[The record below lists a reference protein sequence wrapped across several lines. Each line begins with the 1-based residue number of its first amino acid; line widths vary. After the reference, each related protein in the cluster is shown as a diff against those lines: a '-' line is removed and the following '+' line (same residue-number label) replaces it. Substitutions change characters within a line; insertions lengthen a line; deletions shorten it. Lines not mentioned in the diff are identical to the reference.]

1 MKLGSQNWERWSC
14 PYRFWQGRGK
24 YWTWR
29 PNYDFTLSK
38 SEHER
43 EVHATHMVWKWSEL
57 KWVSHTLTLEVMVCR
72 KCSIMSSSI
81 LSRNAFTLTFWP
93 VLTLQM
99 YVSLCQTVLL
109 KNKYGKYWSDQIM
122 LFSDQNSFYCNQ
134 HSCLGN
140 WTCSGPKPAQWP
152 AFVHSLRHCQKDT
165 KAQCTQMPLV
175 PITSEI
181 TSVKNFSIFK
191 NK

>member
-109 KNKYGKYWSDQIM
+109 KKINMESIDQIKSCYSQIKT
-122 LFSDQNSFYCNQ
+122 LSTVTNTAVWVIEHAQVQSQLSDL
-134 HSCLGN
+134 HL
-140 WTCSGPKPAQWP
+140 
-152 AFVHSLRHCQKDT
+152 
-165 KAQCTQMPLV
+165 CTH
-175 PITSEI
+175 
-181 TSVKNFSIFK
+181 
-191 NK
+191 